1 MERLLLAST
10 TTNLYSFF
18 NGSLPILGCL
28 QSRIGRKSA
37 SSGMKITVGTKLR
50 SQCGCNC
57 GQGRSSASYLFS
69 SGGLSQRGLTKRPGL
84 RTSGNPPWHLESMGI
99 YGRRCRRNRPNKLSA
114 MHPDF
119 AHWGWVKRIPGWVWK
134 NGLHCKSGWWT
145 AWTAWTA
152 YYSDFRTLWWPL
164 IRQVWRV
171 SRQCLFLSTKP
182 THAFATCTSSGWG
195 GLES

>member
-1 MERLLLAST
+1 M
-10 TTNLYSFF
+10 
-18 NGSLPILGCL
+18 LGCL

-37 SSGMKITVGTKLR
+37 SSGTTITIGTQLK

-57 GQGRSSASYLFS
+57 GQTIFSEPICSAQAAWVKEGVQSVLAWGPSTFS
-69 SGGLSQRGLTKRPGL
+69 QNLWKETTK
-84 RTSGNPPWHLESMGI
+84 
-99 YGRRCRRNRPNKLSA
+99 KLSA
-114 MHPDF
+114 TMHHPDF
-119 AHWGWVKRIPGWVWK
+119 AHRGWVKRIPGWVWK
-134 NGLHCKSGWWT
+134 NGLHCKSGWTAWT
-145 AWTAWTA
+145 VWTAWTA
-152 YYSDFRTLWWPL
+152 YSSDFRTLWSL